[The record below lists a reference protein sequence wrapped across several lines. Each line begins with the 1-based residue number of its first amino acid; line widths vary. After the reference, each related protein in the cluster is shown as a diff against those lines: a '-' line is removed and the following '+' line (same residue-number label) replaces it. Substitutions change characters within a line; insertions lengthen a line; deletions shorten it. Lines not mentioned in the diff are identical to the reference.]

1 MAVKREGRNMKGG
14 EKTFCKITN
23 DDIYREQISQR
34 KLLEEMTTT
43 IKVHDEQISN
53 LKKVVY
59 ATAGSLVTFAVSV
72 VVFFI
77 TRGASP

>member
-1 MAVKREGRNMKGG
+1 MRTGQ
-14 EKTFCKITN
+14 KTFHKVTN
-23 DDIYREQISQR
+23 DDIYSEQLSQR
-34 KLLEEMTTT
+34 KLLEELKTS

-59 ATAGSLVTFAVSV
+59 ATAGSLVTFALST

-77 TRGASP
+77 TRG